1 MMSHEV
7 VRQQRHLAS
16 RDLRSKC
23 RSRGFTLVELL
34 VVVGIVALLMAAIF
48 AAVTK
53 VRSTGKR
60 TQCLANLKTIGAAI
74 QQYLV
79 DNNDTFPE
87 AASGKGPTQPG
98 DFLYWQST
106 PILNGPG
113 TQFAID
119 LVGSRGVGK
128 YISALDDLSPGGL
141 QALRCPAD
149 ERLEGY
155 GFFAT
160 SPQQTAAHM
169 PYKDPISGI
178 YPYPF
183 SYVISAFMVSGNY
196 PDNEPDLTTI
206 ARTMSKVKDASS
218 KIMVYEEDARTIND
232 GVGSLEAVTCTTWT
246 GYPAPVTELLSC
258 RHDIHEAP
266 STIPPSGEAITV
278 NFGGSSGTPPEPR
291 FITMNHLDSYGNVLF
306 ADGHGEFVSRRFAHS
321 KAHYAPDPNAP
332 ALAAVP

>member
-1 MMSHEV
+1 MSHEV
-7 VRQQRHLAS
+7 VRQQRHLAG
-16 RDLRSKC
+16 RDLRSER
-23 RSRGFTLVELL
+23 RSRGFTLVEML
-34 VVVGIVALLMAAIF
+34 VVIGIIALLMAAVF

-53 VRSTGKR
+53 VRSSAKR
-60 TQCLANLKTIGAAI
+60 TECLSNLKTIGAAI

-87 AASGKGPTQPG
+87 AASNKGPTQPG

-106 PILNGPG
+106 PVPNGPN

-149 ERLEGY
+149 DRLESH
-155 GFFAT
+155 GFLDTA
-160 SPQQTAAHM
+160 PQQTKFHT
-169 PYKDPISGI
+169 PYPPG
-178 YPYPF
+178 YPF

-196 PDNEPDLTTI
+196 PDGGPDLATV

-218 KIMVYEEDARTIND
+218 KIMVYEEDPRTIDD
-232 GVGSLEAVTCTTWT
+232 GVGSLQAVSCSMWT
-246 GYPAPVTELLSC
+246 GYPGAVTDLLSC

-266 STIPPSGEAITV
+266 SASGATGEAITV
-278 NFGGSSGTPPEPR
+278 SIGGTSGTPPAPQ
-291 FITMNHLDSYGNVLF
+291 IILMNHVDSYGNVLF
-306 ADGHGEFVSRRFAHS
+306 ADGHGEFVSRRYAHS
-321 KAHYAPDPNAP
+321 KAHYAPDPNVP
-332 ALAAVP
+332 ALIAEP